1 MGMQDHF
8 DQIADAELH
17 HLEKVLGDFDP
28 DEVEVELS
36 QGVLTLTL
44 ADDSKIVVNS
54 HHAAGEIW
62 MAAYR
67 QAWHFAPREGE
78 GGGAGRVEWR
88 TAKEELRSTLSRIL
102 GERLGREVRI

>member
-8 DQIADAELH
+8 DLIADSELR
-17 HLEKVLGDFDP
+17 HLEKSLGELDP
-28 DEVEVELS
+28 DDVEVELS

-67 QAWHFAPREGE
+67 QAWHFAPHEEG
-78 GGGAGRVEWR
+78 GRVEWR
-88 TAKEELRSTLSRIL
+88 TAKDELRSTLSRIL
-102 GERLGREVRI
+102 GEKLRRQVPL

>member
-8 DQIADAELH
+8 DIIADAELH
-17 HLEKVLGDFDP
+17 HLEQALGELDP
-28 DEVEVELS
+28 DDVEVELS

-44 ADDSKIVVNS
+44 ADDAKIVVNS

-67 QAWHFAPREGE
+67 QAWHFAPREE
-78 GGGAGRVEWR
+78 GGKVEWR
-88 TAKEELRSTLSRIL
+88 TTKDELRTTLSRIL
-102 GERLGREVRI
+102 GEKLRRDVRL

>member
-8 DQIADAELH
+8 DQIADTELRF
-17 HLEKVLGDFDP
+17 LENKLGECDP
-28 DEVEVELS
+28 DELDVELS

-67 QAWHFAPREGE
+67 QAWHFAPKEE
-78 GGGAGRVEWR
+78 GGKVEWR
-88 TAKEELRSTLSRIL
+88 TSTDELRSTLSRIL
-102 GERLGREVRI
+102 SDKIGHTVSL

>member
-8 DQIADAELH
+8 DQIADAELRY
-17 HLEKVLGDFDP
+17 LENKLGDFDP

-36 QGVLTLTL
+36 QGVLTITL
-44 ADDSKIVVNS
+44 GDDSKIVVNS

-67 QAWHFAPREGE
+67 QAWHFAPKEE
-78 GGGAGRVEWR
+78 GGKVEWH
-88 TAKEELRSTLSRIL
+88 TAKDELRATLSRIL
-102 GERLGREVRI
+102 SEKLGREVRI

>member
-8 DQIADAELH
+8 DQIADTELH
-17 HLEKVLGDFDP
+17 HLEQTLGDFDP
-28 DEVEVELS
+28 DELDVELS

-44 ADDSKIVVNS
+44 ADDSKIIINS

-67 QAWHFAPREGE
+67 QAWHFAPREE
-78 GGGAGRVEWR
+78 GGRVEWR
-88 TAKEELRSTLSRIL
+88 TPKDELHSTLSRIL
-102 GERLGREVRI
+102 SEKLGREVRV

>member
-8 DQIADAELH
+8 DIIADSELR
-17 HLEKVLGDFDP
+17 HLENALGELDP
-28 DEVEVELS
+28 DDVEVELS

-44 ADDSKIVVNS
+44 ADDAKIVVNS

-67 QAWHFAPREGE
+67 QAWHFAPKEEG
-78 GGGAGRVEWR
+78 GRVEWR
-88 TAKEELRSTLSRIL
+88 TSKEELRTTLSKIL
-102 GERLGREVRI
+102 SEKLRREVRL

>member
-8 DQIADAELH
+8 DLIADAELR
-17 HLEKVLGDFDP
+17 HLEAALGELDP
-28 DEVEVELS
+28 DECEVELS

-62 MAAYR
+62 MAAFR
-67 QAWHFAPREGE
+67 QAWHFAPREA
-78 GGGAGRVEWR
+78 AGKVEWR
-88 TAKEELRSTLSRIL
+88 TQHEELRSTLQRLLTEKL
-102 GERLGREVRI
+102 GHLVSV

>member
-8 DQIADAELH
+8 DMIADAELR
-17 HLEKVLGDFDP
+17 HLERALGELDP
-28 DEVEVELS
+28 DDVEVELS

-44 ADDSKIVVNS
+44 SDDSKIVVNS

-67 QAWHFAPREGE
+67 QAWHFAPREE
-78 GGGAGRVEWR
+78 AGKVEWR
-88 TAKEELRSTLSRIL
+88 TAKDELRTTLGRIL
-102 GERLGREVRI
+102 SDRLGREIHV

>member
-8 DQIADAELH
+8 DIIADTELR
-17 HLEKVLGDFDP
+17 HLERMLGELDP

-67 QAWHFAPREGE
+67 QAWHFAPKEEG
-78 GGGAGRVEWR
+78 GRVEWR
-88 TAKEELRSTLSRIL
+88 TAKEELRTTLGRIL
-102 GERLGREVRI
+102 AEKLHREVTL

>member
-17 HLEKVLGDFDP
+17 FLEGKLSELDP
-28 DEVEVELS
+28 DELDVELS

-44 ADDSKIVVNS
+44 ADDAKIVVNS

-62 MAAYR
+62 MAAFR
-67 QAWHFAPREGE
+67 QAWHFAPKEE
-78 GGGAGRVEWR
+78 GGKLEWK

-102 GERLGREVRI
+102 TEKLGHAVGF

>member
-8 DQIADAELH
+8 DLIADSELRF
-17 HLEKVLGDFDP
+17 LEGKLGELDP
-28 DEVEVELS
+28 DELEVELS

-67 QAWHFAPREGE
+67 QAWHFSPKEQ
-78 GGGAGRVEWR
+78 AGKVEWR
-88 TAKEELRSTLSRIL
+88 TSKDELHATLSRIL
-102 GERLGREVRI
+102 SEKIGHAVAL